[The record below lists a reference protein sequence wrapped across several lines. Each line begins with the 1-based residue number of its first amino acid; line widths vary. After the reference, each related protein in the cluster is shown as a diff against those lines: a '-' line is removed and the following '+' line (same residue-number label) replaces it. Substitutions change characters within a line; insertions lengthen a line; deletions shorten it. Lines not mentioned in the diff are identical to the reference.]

1 MSRHEQMCP
10 HCRAKAG
17 LDEPTEAGAVA
28 EPIQLPDIPT
38 PIRVHQPDR
47 PPFDCTLHP
56 DGTLTAVLGGEVRQ
70 NFFTF
75 DDMRETNWATA
86 HFEFNPPPLVEEP
99 AAEPAPVTVQDAI
112 PLTA

>member
-1 MSRHEQMCP
+1 MSRHEEMCP
-10 HCRAKAG
+10 HCRAKQAG
-17 LDEPTEAGAVA
+17 PGEAPETV
-28 EPIQLPDIPT
+28 EQNIVLPDVPT
-38 PIRVHQPDR
+38 AIRVHQPGR

-99 AAEPAPVTVQDAI
+99 EPEQAAPVVQEA
-112 PLTA
+112 LAL